1 MQYILNLLR
10 SAKNN
15 DIPNVLIG
23 NVLIF
28 GDGTLKRTI
37 MEITWKRKNARVYYK
52 VFYIW

>member
-15 DIPNVLIG
+15 DIPYGLKG
-23 NVLIF
+23 NILIF